1 MGAPIIHE
9 RGRKTSATFVR
20 GWAALHLRYFDNTGL
35 MTSRVEWQ

>member
-9 RGRKTSATFVR
+9 LGRKTSATFVR
-20 GWAALHLRYFDNTGL
+20 GRAALHLWYCDNTGL